1 MTRVAERSRD
11 ELAVDRAVIEQ
22 LWASFAKLGEL
33 EQLVIDISNEVRGVT
48 ADAVYRRLSVA
59 AVRYIS
65 APRGDQRSHSHAT
78 YEIHEVTELWVS
90 SSPWWCRTVIERPPK
105 ASDGSGLRRSRISPN
120 FARLLVPAMP
130 ATEGERGGR
139 WAGNRRRAQSVR

>member
-33 EQLVIDISNEVRGVT
+33 EQLVIDNSNEVPGVT

-65 APRGDQRSHSHAT
+65 APRGEPTFSFSCH
-78 YEIHEVTELWVS
+78 
-90 SSPWWCRTVIERPPK
+90 
-105 ASDGSGLRRSRISPN
+105 LRD
-120 FARLLVPAMP
+120 
-130 ATEGERGGR
+130 T
-139 WAGNRRRAQSVR
+139 